1 MSAETAGGSVLIR
14 GGRFVID
21 DSTILA
27 NVTGPSIGAPGTGID
42 IVVNKDAMIQNAAIL
57 ETNVLGNATPG
68 VTYGGVTVHAEQVQL
83 NRGGLITA
91 ATTGSGNAGSV
102 TINTIDSV
110 TIDGPVSLAAPP
122 LSTRSRIIASTS
134 GSGNGG
140 DVTIKAGQ
148 SVSLTGNQSGIST
161 DATSTGNAGL
171 INIDADTLTLTGF
184 AQIGANTLAGS
195 EGDGGNIDVQVRQA
209 TLTGGSSIFTNTA
222 GLGDAGSI
230 RIGADEGIALVD
242 SAINSSSFDSGNGAG
257 NAGTRIGS
265 LLPRL
270 PCSRAISSRSPLDL
284 GILGTFSLRREPS
297 PLGPMKPESKVPFQP
312 KHQDPGEAGT
322 SRFADVTVTSG
333 ACRRRNHIQVLARS
347 RARHLEM
354 VVQATSM
361 S

>member
-1 MSAETAGGSVLIR
+1 M
-14 GGRFVID
+14 
-21 DSTILA
+21 
-27 NVTGPSIGAPGTGID
+27 
-42 IVVNKDAMIQNAAIL
+42 
-57 ETNVLGNATPG
+57 
-68 VTYGGVTVHAEQVQL
+68 
-83 NRGGLITA
+83 
-91 ATTGSGNAGSV
+91 

-209 TLTGGSSIFTNTA
+209 TLTGGSSTFTNTA

-257 NAGTRIGS
+257 NAGLIWLTAPMIALQQGNLIS
-265 LLPRL
+265 LSFGPGD
-270 PCSRAISSRSPLDL
+270 AG
-284 GILGTFSLRREPS
+284 GILIEARTVTVGANEA
-297 PLGPMKPESKVPFQP
+297 GVESTISA

-322 SRFADVTVTSG
+322 SRFADVTVP
-333 ACRRRNHIQVLARS
+333 A
-347 RARHLEM
+347 
-354 VVQATSM
+354 VVQAT
-361 S
+361 